1 MIASLLNSEPVLICH
16 TNTAIFKAIN
26 IRVNGGKLDIP
37 LSKSALP
44 LSGRSVNISSVIK
57 RGSSSEENSSLKL
70 GSGDGFGSVVMGFN
84 LQLFIAVRQ
93 YQE

>member
-16 TNTAIFKAIN
+16 TNTAIFEAIN

-44 LSGRSVNISSVIK
+44 LSG
-57 RGSSSEENSSLKL
+57 
-70 GSGDGFGSVVMGFN
+70 
-84 LQLFIAVRQ
+84 
-93 YQE
+93 